1 MSWYLGAL
9 NEFNDEFRFFFHR
22 VYSNILN
29 DFKKQEFGA
38 QG

>member
-1 MSWYLGAL
+1 MSLMMNL
-9 NEFNDEFRFFFHR
+9 DFFHR

>member
-9 NEFNDEFRFFFHR
+9 NEFNDEFRFFS
-22 VYSNILN
+22 YSNILN